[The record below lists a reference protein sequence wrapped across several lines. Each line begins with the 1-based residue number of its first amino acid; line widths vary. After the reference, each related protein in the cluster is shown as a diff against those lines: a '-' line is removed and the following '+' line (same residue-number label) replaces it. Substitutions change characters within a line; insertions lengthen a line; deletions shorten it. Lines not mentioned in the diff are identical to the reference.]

1 MQYVYPHNYAL
12 RDACNPRH
20 SHVRSFASCFFR
32 PLLTR
37 STQSVI
43 IIKNQAK
50 YQFFRLYLNFVQKC
64 MHQWH
69 SFVSGREELRI
80 ICMIHLVQCAWGLIK
95 STLMFTLCGVIFA
108 TKLALVVHTAY
119 IPWHWVAS
127 ASAAERVFSA
137 AVCGHAFKAP
147 TITISLLLSQ
157 PLFQLRRFSQSL
169 QCAPFQAAT
178 SKIGRVFTKSENWW
192 LAQWWIVLIIQ
203 I

>member
-1 MQYVYPHNYAL
+1 MQSSSFTRAEFCFLFCPPSVDKINTECHYHSKSDKISIFQVISEFCAEMYVA
-12 RDACNPRH
+12 
-20 SHVRSFASCFFR
+20 
-32 PLLTR
+32 
-37 STQSVI
+37 
-43 IIKNQAK
+43 
-50 YQFFRLYLNFVQKC
+50 
-64 MHQWH
+64 MGQWH

-127 ASAAERVFSA
+127 VSAAERVFSA

>member
-1 MQYVYPHNYAL
+1 MQSSSFTRVEFCFLFFSSLCWQDQHRVSLSFKIRQNINFPVISEFCAEMYVA
-12 RDACNPRH
+12 
-20 SHVRSFASCFFR
+20 
-32 PLLTR
+32 
-37 STQSVI
+37 
-43 IIKNQAK
+43 
-50 YQFFRLYLNFVQKC
+50 
-64 MHQWH
+64 MGQWH

-108 TKLALVVHTAY
+108 TTLALVVHTAY

-127 ASAAERVFSA
+127 VSAAERVFSA